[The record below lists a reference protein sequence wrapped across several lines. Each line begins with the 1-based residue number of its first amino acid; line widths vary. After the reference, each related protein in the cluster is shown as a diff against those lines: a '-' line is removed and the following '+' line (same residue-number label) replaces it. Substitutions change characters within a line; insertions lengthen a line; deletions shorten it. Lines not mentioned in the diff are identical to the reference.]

1 MLITSATLSM
11 EEERGRKE
19 GKKKDE
25 RQERT
30 GYEGRRDKETKH
42 LWNDMNTHRY
52 MRETNAAQSSQK

>member
-1 MLITSATLSM
+1 M